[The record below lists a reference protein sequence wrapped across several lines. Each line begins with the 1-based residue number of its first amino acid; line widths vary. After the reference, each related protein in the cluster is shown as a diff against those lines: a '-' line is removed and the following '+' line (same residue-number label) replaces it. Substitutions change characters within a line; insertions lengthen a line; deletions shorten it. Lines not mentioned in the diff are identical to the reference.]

1 MLIVIQAGLW
11 GLLAGSGLLLGALV
25 AAIFSKGLT
34 HSRIATVMGFGGGVL
49 IAIVTVELVA
59 ESFRESQSLGAIAAL
74 LAGGAAFSGINWLL
88 QQRGAKHRKRC
99 GECVPQPSETE
110 TPGSGVA
117 IAVGSV
123 LDGIPEA
130 LVIGISIAAGG
141 HIGAGIVIGF
151 FLANIPQGL
160 SSAAGM
166 RLAGRSQRYILAI
179 WTAIP
184 LAVGVTAAIGALIFA
199 GPSEASPVILAFA
212 AGSVL
217 AMLAETMIPEAFDH
231 APPMIGLITVVGFLA
246 ALLLVQH

>member
-1 MLIVIQAGLW
+1 MPIVVEAGLW
-11 GLLAGSGLLLGALV
+11 GLVAGSGLSLGAM
-25 AAIFSKGLT
+25 AAVLFSRKLT
-34 HSRIATVMGFGGGVL
+34 HSRIATIMGFGGGVL

-59 ESFRESQSLGAIAAL
+59 ESFRESRSATAVFAL

-99 GECVPQPSETE
+99 GECVRQSSESA
-110 TPGSGVA
+110 TPGSGLA

-141 HIGAGIVIGF
+141 HIGAGLVIGF
-151 FLANIPQGL
+151 FLANVPQGL

-166 RLAGRSQRYILAI
+166 QLAGRSRRYIFSV
-179 WTAIP
+179 WTSIP
-184 LAVGVTAAIGALIFA
+184 LAIGATAATGAYMFA
-199 GPSEASPVILAFA
+199 GPNQASPVILAFA

-231 APPMIGLITVVGFLA
+231 APPMIGLITVTGFLA